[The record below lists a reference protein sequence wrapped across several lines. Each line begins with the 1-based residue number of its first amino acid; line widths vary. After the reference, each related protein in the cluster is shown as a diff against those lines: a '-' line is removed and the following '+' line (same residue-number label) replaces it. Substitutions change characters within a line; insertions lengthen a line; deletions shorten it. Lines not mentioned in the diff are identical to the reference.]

1 MIDPETKTL
10 AGYELP
16 GYRGA
21 LITLFEDEWWPE
33 AEMTALVEAR
43 VDEAEVGMDRV
54 IGRTDIDL
62 TRGGEGQTRMG
73 NLVCDAMREEVSA
86 DFAFTNLG
94 GIRDEIPVGPV
105 TPRQVFRVLPF
116 GNSLMVFEMDGRLLK
131 EVIEYRVSA
140 GHHGVYMSGGKIIY
154 NKTRPDY
161 DRITYF
167 EVGGELW
174 DPDRIYKVVTSD
186 FLATGNAGLYMLPL
200 IPEDKKMRTSTT
212 CMDAAVHYIERHS
225 PIENNIDER
234 WARDD
239 TAELDPSLKSAMKG
253 MEPLAA
259 PEEAAEGGY

>member
-1 MIDPETKTL
+1 AETKTL
-10 AGYELP
+10 AGCELP
-16 GYRGA
+16 SYRGV

-33 AEMTALVEAR
+33 DEMAAMVESR
-43 VDEAEVGMDRV
+43 VAEAEQGMDRV
-54 IGRTDIDL
+54 LGRADIDL
-62 TRGGEGQTRMG
+62 TRGGEGETRMG

-94 GIRDEIPVGPV
+94 GIRDEIPAGRV

-167 EVGGELW
+167 EVGGEPW
-174 DPDRIYKVVTSD
+174 QHDKIYRVVTSD

-200 IPEDKKMRTSTT
+200 VPEEKKMRTSTT
-212 CMDAAVHYIERHS
+212 CMDATVHYIERHS
-225 PIENNIDER
+225 PVGDNMDGR
-234 WARDD
+234 WVRDD
-239 TAELDPSLKSAMKG
+239 ASELDPTLATAMEG
-253 MEPLAA
+253 MDPLG
-259 PEEAAEGGY
+259 PPVDESGGAYQ